1 MCRTARLSIT
11 KPISSHIT
19 GCWRRISPASSGS
32 ATATLVLFNSYSAMT
47 AVHGLL
53 REAELPYPI
62 FTMARNN
69 PHIAEGFRQSG
80 NGVLLAT
87 GPAWEGMDFPGDMVS
102 LLIIPRLPFPIP
114 DAFSDHLKEQYESL
128 HEFIE
133 SVALPDM
140 QIKLRQGF
148 GRAIRLE
155 TDTCIVA
162 VLDNRSLRDRR
173 YHAAMREALPDMP
186 MTGRLTSLHNFIHAV
201 KEDGYF
207 AEVRQ

>member
-1 MCRTARLSIT
+1 
-11 KPISSHIT
+11 
-19 GCWRRISPASSGS
+19 
-32 ATATLVLFNSYSAMT
+32 
-47 AVHGLL
+47 
-53 REAELPYPI
+53 
-62 FTMARNN
+62 
-69 PHIAEGFRQSG
+69 
-80 NGVLLAT
+80 
-87 GPAWEGMDFPGDMVS
+87 MDFPGDMVS

-114 DAFSDHLKEQYESL
+114 DAFSDHLKEQYENL

-162 VLDNRSLRDRR
+162 VLDNRSLRGRR
-173 YHAAMREALPDMP
+173 YHEAMREALPDMP

-201 KEDGYF
+201 KDDGYF